1 MILIFEKHLG
11 VQPQLSGARP
21 ILMIFSPILTSKMLH
36 CRSKCGVMH
45 ADGQCAAVRVYKR
58 QRERDVG
65 KNKKDVCLI
74 RCLANAVIQTCCT
87 VNVNS
92 EQGCVCV
99 CVCVCI
105 RVWECLLTTAPLLLQ
120 VTAEGKWRRVP
131 ELTSAL
137 PVGVLPFLTVSSSFS
152 RLILRCKCTLS
163 PRKIYIYRKLRAFPT
178 SKQRRKTRRKDD

>member
-1 MILIFEKHLG
+1 MLTG
-11 VQPQLSGARP
+11 NVPLSGFTR
-21 ILMIFSPILTSKMLH
+21 
-36 CRSKCGVMH
+36 G
-45 ADGQCAAVRVYKR
+45 
-58 QRERDVG
+58 REREMWG
-65 KNKKDVCLI
+65 KTKKMYVWYAVWQTLLFKHAVQWMWI
-74 RCLANAVIQTCCT
+74 ANRV
-87 VNVNS
+87 
-92 EQGCVCV
+92 VCV